1 MHYGE
6 IPFEDRLKENI
17 RQYHS
22 ADLYDLQIVG
32 QLLRQLC
39 GQYGFDL
46 LLTDRHGEKAVEIG
60 AFEEFEPDVV
70 KDPGEKI
77 QIKGHTVGHIY
88 IKEVREEVRPS
99 VEEALR
105 IYVRMLEEWGEKSY
119 LAREFSAYCD
129 ELADRVEEGRQ
140 LLKGDERKDILTG
153 TLNKTY
159 FESRMKIIDRAEV
172 APVALIQANI
182 NDWKFFHDHFGIEE
196 SDRLISVVAG
206 IIREYAKEDYI
217 IGRCGGDLFN
227 IIIPMP
233 EEREAEEFVEKIRK
247 TLDEYEDPL
256 LVPSVA
262 FGIVYKEN
270 VEESLEDK
278 LSDAEYEMFNDKIR
292 IKNMPDY
299 RIRLEKGIQS

>member
-6 IPFEDRLKENI
+6 IPFEERLKENI
-17 RQYHS
+17 RQYRS

-32 QLLRQLC
+32 WQLRQLC
-39 GQYGFDL
+39 EQYGFEL

-70 KDPGEKI
+70 KNPGEKI

-88 IKEVREEVRPS
+88 IRGAEEAVRPRI
-99 VEEALR
+99 EEALHM
-105 IYVRMLEEWGEKSY
+105 YVRMLEAWGEKSY
-119 LAREFSAYCD
+119 LARELSTYCD
-129 ELADRVEEGRQ
+129 ELADRVEAGRQ
-140 LLKGDERKDILTG
+140 QLKGDERKDVLTG

-159 FESRMKIIDRAEV
+159 FENRMK
-172 APVALIQANI
+172 IQANI

-206 IIREYAKEDYI
+206 IIREHAREDYV
-217 IGRCGGDLFN
+217 IGRCAGDLFN

-233 EEREAEEFVEKIRK
+233 QEQEAEEFVERIRRA
-247 TLDEYEDPL
+247 LDEYDDPI
-256 LVPSVA
+256 LVPSAA

-299 RIRLEKGIQS
+299 RERLEKGIG

>member
-6 IPFEDRLKENI
+6 IPFEERLKENI
-17 RQYHS
+17 RQYRS

-32 QLLRQLC
+32 WQLRQLC
-39 GQYGFDL
+39 EQYGFEL

-70 KDPGEKI
+70 KNPGEKI

-88 IKEVREEVRPS
+88 IRGAEEAVRPRI
-99 VEEALR
+99 EEALHM
-105 IYVRMLEEWGEKSY
+105 YVRMLEAWGEKSY
-119 LAREFSAYCD
+119 LARELSTYCD
-129 ELADRVEEGRQ
+129 ELADRVEAGRQ
-140 LLKGDERKDILTG
+140 QLKGDERKDVLTG

-159 FESRMKIIDRAEV
+159 FENRMKIIDRAEI

-206 IIREYAKEDYI
+206 IIREHAREDYV
-217 IGRCGGDLFN
+217 IGRCAGDLFN

-233 EEREAEEFVEKIRK
+233 QEQEAEEFVERIRRD
-247 TLDEYEDPL
+247 LDEYDDPI
-256 LVPSVA
+256 LVPSAA

-299 RIRLEKGIQS
+299 RERLEKGIG

>member
-6 IPFEDRLKENI
+6 IPFEERLKENI
-17 RQYHS
+17 RQYRS

-32 QLLRQLC
+32 WQLRQLC
-39 GQYGFDL
+39 EQYGFEL

-70 KDPGEKI
+70 KNPGEKI

-88 IKEVREEVRPS
+88 IKGAKEAVRPR
-99 VEEALR
+99 VEEALHM
-105 IYVRMLEEWGEKSY
+105 YVRMLEAWGEKSY
-119 LAREFSAYCD
+119 LARELSAYCD
-129 ELADRVEEGRQ
+129 ELADRVEAGRQ
-140 LLKGDERKDILTG
+140 QLKGDERKDVLTG

-159 FESRMKIIDRAEV
+159 FENRMKIIDRAEI

-206 IIREYAKEDYI
+206 IIREHAREDYV
-217 IGRCGGDLFN
+217 IGRCAGDLFN

-233 EEREAEEFVEKIRK
+233 QEQEAEEFVEKIRRA
-247 TLDEYEDPL
+247 LDEYDDPI
-256 LVPSVA
+256 LVPSAA

-299 RIRLEKGIQS
+299 RERLEKGIG

>member
-6 IPFEDRLKENI
+6 IPFEERLKENI
-17 RQYHS
+17 RQYRS

-32 QLLRQLC
+32 WQLRQLC
-39 GQYGFDL
+39 EQYGFEL

-70 KDPGEKI
+70 KNPGEKI

-88 IKEVREEVRPS
+88 IRGAEEAVRPRI
-99 VEEALR
+99 EEALHM
-105 IYVRMLEEWGEKSY
+105 YVRMLEAWGEKSY
-119 LAREFSAYCD
+119 LARELSTYCD
-129 ELADRVEEGRQ
+129 ELADRVEAGRQ
-140 LLKGDERKDILTG
+140 QLKGDERKDVLTG

-159 FESRMKIIDRAEV
+159 FENRMKIIDRAEI

-206 IIREYAKEDYI
+206 IIREHAREDYV
-217 IGRCGGDLFN
+217 IGRCAGDLFN

-233 EEREAEEFVEKIRK
+233 QEQEAEEFVERIRRA
-247 TLDEYEDPL
+247 LDEYDDPI
-256 LVPSVA
+256 LVPSAA

-299 RIRLEKGIQS
+299 RERLEKGIG

>member
-6 IPFEDRLKENI
+6 IPFEERLKENI
-17 RQYHS
+17 RQYRS

-32 QLLRQLC
+32 WQLRQLC
-39 GQYGFDL
+39 EQYGFEL

-70 KDPGEKI
+70 KNPGEKI

-88 IKEVREEVRPS
+88 IRGAEEAVRPRI
-99 VEEALR
+99 EEALHM
-105 IYVRMLEEWGEKSY
+105 YVRMLEAWGEKSY
-119 LAREFSAYCD
+119 IPRELSTYCD
-129 ELADRVEEGRQ
+129 ELADRVEAGRQ
-140 LLKGDERKDILTG
+140 QLKGDERKDVLTG

-159 FESRMKIIDRAEV
+159 FENRMKIIDRAEI

-206 IIREYAKEDYI
+206 IIREHAREDYV
-217 IGRCGGDLFN
+217 IGRCAGDLFN

-233 EEREAEEFVEKIRK
+233 QEQEAEEFVERIRRA
-247 TLDEYEDPL
+247 LDEYDDPI
-256 LVPSVA
+256 LVPSAA

-299 RIRLEKGIQS
+299 RERLEKGIG

>member
-6 IPFEDRLKENI
+6 IPFEERLKENI
-17 RQYHS
+17 RQYRS

-32 QLLRQLC
+32 WQLRQLC
-39 GQYGFDL
+39 EQYGFEL
-46 LLTDRHGEKAVEIG
+46 LLTDRHGEKAAEIG

-70 KDPGEKI
+70 KNPGEKI

-88 IKEVREEVRPS
+88 IRGAEEAVRPRI
-99 VEEALR
+99 EEALHM
-105 IYVRMLEEWGEKSY
+105 YVRMLEAWGEKSY
-119 LAREFSAYCD
+119 LARELSTYCD
-129 ELADRVEEGRQ
+129 ELADRVEAGRQ
-140 LLKGDERKDILTG
+140 QLKGDERKDVLTG

-159 FESRMKIIDRAEV
+159 FENRMKIIDRAEI

-206 IIREYAKEDYI
+206 IIREHAREDYV
-217 IGRCGGDLFN
+217 IGRCAGDLFN

-233 EEREAEEFVEKIRK
+233 QEQEAEEFVERIRRD
-247 TLDEYEDPL
+247 LDEYDDPI
-256 LVPSVA
+256 LVPSAA

-299 RIRLEKGIQS
+299 RERLEKGIG

>member
-6 IPFEDRLKENI
+6 IPFEERLKENI
-17 RQYHS
+17 RQYRS

-32 QLLRQLC
+32 WQLRQLC
-39 GQYGFDL
+39 EQYGFEL

-70 KDPGEKI
+70 KNPGEKI

-88 IKEVREEVRPS
+88 IRGAEEAVRPRI
-99 VEEALR
+99 EEALHM
-105 IYVRMLEEWGEKSY
+105 YVRMLEAWGEKSY
-119 LAREFSAYCD
+119 LARELSTYCD
-129 ELADRVEEGRQ
+129 ELADRVEAGRQ
-140 LLKGDERKDILTG
+140 QLKGDERKDVLTG
-153 TLNKTY
+153 TMNKTY
-159 FESRMKIIDRAEV
+159 FENRMKIIDRAEI

-206 IIREYAKEDYI
+206 IIREHAREDYV
-217 IGRCGGDLFN
+217 IGRCAGDLFN

-233 EEREAEEFVEKIRK
+233 QEQEAEEFVERIRRA
-247 TLDEYEDPL
+247 LDEYDDPI
-256 LVPSVA
+256 LVPSAA

-299 RIRLEKGIQS
+299 RERLEKGIG